1 MNRAALIALGDA
13 ADALARLARAAVED
27 HADDADALV
36 PIATAALHAKC
47 SVRTLTAARRAGELT
62 MFGKQRSRTVRRS
75 DLEAWIESRR
85 VAPVA
90 GPDDADMQRRMAR
103 LAKGRAA

>member
-1 MNRAALIALGDA
+1 MNRAALIALADA

-36 PIATAALHAKC
+36 PIATAAIHAKC
-47 SVRTLTAARRAGELT
+47 SGRTLTAARRAGELP
-62 MFGKQRSRTVRRS
+62 MFGRQRSRTVRRS

-90 GPDDADMQRRMAR
+90 GPDDLDMQRRMAR
-103 LAKGRAA
+103 LRRTA